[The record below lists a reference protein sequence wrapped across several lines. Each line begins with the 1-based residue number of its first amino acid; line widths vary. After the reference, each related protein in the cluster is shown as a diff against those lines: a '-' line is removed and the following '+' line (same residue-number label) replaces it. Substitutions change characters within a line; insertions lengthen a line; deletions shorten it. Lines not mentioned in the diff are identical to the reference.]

1 MAKISKRHFLKTKET
16 KKLFQ
21 KFTEKTKV
29 KIENVLGKKSKV
41 EFLEVD
47 SIEVYVVDNK
57 PLMAKINEKLIPTL
71 KFKEALQFL
80 PKIIVDMGAVP
91 HICNGADLM
100 APGIIEILGEFERDG
115 IILIVDEK
123 YGKPLAVGVALFSS
137 EEIKSMEKGKVVENL
152 HYIGDKLWKILKS
165 FS

>member
-1 MAKISKRHFLKTKET
+1 L
-16 KKLFQ
+16 
-21 KFTEKTKV
+21 
-29 KIENVLGKKSKV
+29 
-41 EFLEVD
+41 
-47 SIEVYVVDNK
+47 
-57 PLMAKINEKLIPTL
+57 AKINEKLIPTL

-100 APGIIEILGEFERDG
+100 APGIIEILGEFERDS

-137 EEIKSMEKGKVVENL
+137 EEIKSMEKGQWKRE
-152 HYIGDKLWKILKS
+152 KWWKIYII
-165 FS
+165 